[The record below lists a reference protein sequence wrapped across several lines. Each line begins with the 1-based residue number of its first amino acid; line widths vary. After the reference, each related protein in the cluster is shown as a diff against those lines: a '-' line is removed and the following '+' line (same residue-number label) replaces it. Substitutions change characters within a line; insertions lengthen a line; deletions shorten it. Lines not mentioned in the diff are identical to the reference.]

1 MVLTLLCNNVIQIF
15 AADRHDGRHML
26 GLCCHRCCVVP
37 SANRVTICLD
47 ARLGCFC
54 ADSSL
59 QRASARVKSTH
70 VSLRN
75 VAKKKPIVDGVPPT
89 DATTNEGRPPLSV
102 CAALDRESVYSTV
115 SSPVGCGML
124 FAYCYLYLYTATT
137 TQRTPPNPTDRQTS
151 IRFTRE
157 LLVCRHSRELSSS
170 HRTLDFLRVSQ
181 AHDRRAE
188 VKPEK
193 PRFQKAERRSTERTH
208 ARGCT

>member
-1 MVLTLLCNNVIQIF
+1 
-15 AADRHDGRHML
+15 ML

-37 SANRVTICLD
+37 SANCVTICLE

-70 VSLRN
+70 VSLQRR
-75 VAKKKPIVDGVPPT
+75 KKSRSST
-89 DATTNEGRPPLSV
+89 V
-102 CAALDRESVYSTV
+102 CASDRRTRQPTRAAATCVQLSRISQQ

-193 PRFQKAERRSTERTH
+193 PRFRKAERRSTERTH

>member
-115 SSPVGCGML
+115 SSPVALWDVGCSSLIVIFISTRRLRRNGHL
-124 FAYCYLYLYTATT
+124 
-137 TQRTPPNPTDRQTS
+137 QTPQTDRHPS
-151 IRFTRE
+151 ASHASFWFVDTRASC
-157 LLVCRHSRELSSS
+157 LPATGHSTFSGS
-170 HRTLDFLRVSQ
+170 HRPMIDEL
-181 AHDRRAE
+181 
-188 VKPEK
+188 K
-193 PRFQKAERRSTERTH
+193 
-208 ARGCT
+208 